1 MNERTL
7 LPVKAQIRRHQ
18 PTDRQSSSRR
28 GFTLRSVCVIASL
41 LGVSTPLCSQAS
53 GTDAKA
59 PNQTPAA
66 AEESVTSSDSLLGD
80 LAQHLQA
87 LAANAENKVAQS
99 QANPTKDH
107 PASGFKIKQL
117 PPEPVLPHSENSTLH
132 MGPFYD
138 GQLVKIRLLQPI
150 ELDASYSQ
158 PLTLQEAL
166 AFAITHSLAIKISKE
181 SWNYQRW
188 QYLGTLVTALPIPTF
203 STSLNLTKTNIFTS
217 AESSNATVY
226 QETVRFP
233 VFQGGGAVYAALSQY
248 YRERGWQKAYYT
260 SINDALLDVYQKYT
274 TLALQHVLLH
284 IRAKAVEVSEAQLRL
299 NNSLYLAGSTTKLA
313 IMQSRTQLAQDR
325 EALIEQQIAVRVAS
339 LALSFALNEPMA
351 INLIP
356 QVEVIQEAPLVPQ
369 NLNINDFL
377 SIATNNRPDLREYEM
392 YRLAAARNIPVAA
405 SALYPQASFFTSY
418 TASTTV
424 VRQFFPQPVAAASA
438 AASGSN
444 SSFQTTAGAGVFGG
458 MFNTAQAGFT
468 LSWSLPNLGL
478 TAAINTKSAQI
489 LARQALWQANQA
501 LLQADEQ
508 VRADYDGM
516 LTARNRID
524 NSAYGVASAREALR
538 LANLRLASGMG
549 TNLESIQAE
558 RDYINALVTQ
568 AQSIINSNQ
577 SQAQLLHDIGMIS
590 YANLLDGY
598 RTGAKP

>member
-1 MNERTL
+1 MPSIEDRDGSL
-7 LPVKAQIRRHQ
+7 VFSDRAVALPVIATLQPGFRDEFSKRQRVRH
-18 PTDRQSSSRR
+18 
-28 GFTLRSVCVIASL
+28 
-41 LGVSTPLCSQAS
+41 
-53 GTDAKA
+53 
-59 PNQTPAA
+59 A
-66 AEESVTSSDSLLGD
+66 AEQGVTSSDSLLGD
-80 LAQHLQA
+80 LAQHMQA
-87 LAANAENKVAQS
+87 LAENAENKVAQS
-99 QANPTKDH
+99 QTGPTKDY
-107 PASGFKIKQL
+107 PASGFKIKPL
-117 PPEPVLPHSENSTLH
+117 PPEPLLPHSSNSTLH
-132 MGPFYD
+132 MGPFYQ
-138 GQLVKIRLLQPI
+138 GELVKIRLLQPI

-166 AFAITHSLAIKISKE
+166 AYALATVSQSRFRKE

-188 QYLGTLVTALPIPTF
+188 QFLGALVSAVPIPNF
-203 STSLNLTKTNIFTS
+203 STSLNLTRTNIFSS
-217 AESSNATVY
+217 AQSSDAKVFQYTL
-226 QETVRFP
+226 RFP
-233 VFQGGGAVYAALSQY
+233 VFQGGGAVFGALSQY

-274 TLALQHVLLH
+274 TLALQHVLLR
-284 IRAKAVEVSEAQLRL
+284 IRAKAVDVSEAQLRL

-339 LALSFALNEPMA
+339 LALSFALNTPME

-369 NLNINDFL
+369 NLKINSL
-377 SIATNNRPDLREYEM
+377 LTISTNNRPDLREYEM
-392 YRLAAARNIPVAA
+392 YRLAAARNIQVAA

-424 VRQFFPQPVAAASA
+424 VNQFFPQPVAASSA
-438 AASGSN
+438 NSGSN
-444 SSFQTTAGAGVFGG
+444 SSFQQTAGAGVFGG

-468 LSWSLPNLGL
+468 LSWSLSNLGL
-478 TAAINTKSAQI
+478 NTSINTKSAQI

-538 LANLRLASGMG
+538 LAHLRLASGMG

-568 AQSIINSNQ
+568 AQSIISSNQ
-577 SQAQLLHDIGMIS
+577 AQAQLLHDIGVIS
-590 YANLLDGY
+590 YANLVDGY
-598 RTGAKP
+598 LPRAKP